1 MRRAKKNKGMKY
13 LNQVKNSFFKRMRR
27 ASFDNGNVQSKEIEE
42 NNGPILF
49 GNDCLPILSLEQS
62 KNLALYGI
70 LSLT

>member
-1 MRRAKKNKGMKY
+1 MRRANQGKKY
-13 LNQVKNSFFKRMRR
+13 LNQIKNSFFRRMRR
-27 ASFDNGNVQSKEIEE
+27 ASFDKGNVQSKEIEE

-49 GNDCLPILSLEQS
+49 GNDCLPILSLERS